1 MHRRITTVGL
11 ILGLVTVLSCA
22 RQPAAPVAPA
32 PASRGSTGG
41 VTAAPVA
48 APPATTAP
56 APTTANAPAG
66 APGAGGP
73 PRRVPLTPEQRA
85 ARRDSL
91 TAVRAQT
98 VKEVLAKLAGKEKM
112 RAGDVFASVELL
124 QDTTVEGL
132 LQIMDQNYGR
142 ALGVGCTFCH
152 TEGQWDDD
160 KKEEKVS
167 ARTMIKLVNQ
177 INKGELTHMPPNRQ
191 GRTPTISCITC
202 HRGMN
207 RPGAA
212 LMP

>member
-1 MHRRITTVGL
+1 MRRPSSAVA
-11 ILGLVTVLSCA
+11 LGLALLVSLSCA

-32 PASRGSTGG
+32 PASRGGG
-41 VTAAPVA
+41 VAAAPAA
-48 APPATTAP
+48 APPAATAP
-56 APTTANAPAG
+56 APATANAPAG

-98 VKEVLAKLAGKEKM
+98 VKAVMAKLAGKEKM

-167 ARTMIKLVNQ
+167 ARTMIRLVNQ
-177 INKGELTHMPPNRQ
+177 INKGELTHMPPNRT

-207 RPGAA
+207 RPGTA